1 VGAKAKHFNRRAK
14 LQTEK
19 RISSSSSSKTKRH
32 LQTKRGHKMMKIGI
46 DENRLYPLSEAA
58 KILNVTRK
66 TMERILKET
75 PVEYINLREG
85 KQYPSIRI
93 LGSILINFIER
104 NTVKVERKP
113 LYEAKARKNSFF
125 RGMPGRC

>member
-1 VGAKAKHFNRRAK
+1 M
-14 LQTEK
+14 
-19 RISSSSSSKTKRH
+19 I
-32 LQTKRGHKMMKIGI
+32 KMGI

-113 LYEAKARKNSFF
+113 LYETKAGENSIF